1 MKKPLTISD
10 LAPAAGSRRNRHRIG
25 RGVGSGNGKT
35 SGKGHKGQGS
45 RSGFSMP
52 ANFEGGQMPIVR
64 RTPKSGF
71 TSIFRVSYQP
81 VNIGLLE
88 RFDDG
93 SVVDPAALMDKG
105 LIDGRSP
112 VKILA
117 KGELKKKLTVKAHAF
132 STAAKTAIE
141 AAGGKTEILA

>member
-25 RGVGSGNGKT
+25 RGVGSGSGKT
-35 SGKGHKGQGS
+35 AGKGHKGQGA

-71 TSIFRVSYQP
+71 TSLFRVTYQP
-81 VNIGLLE
+81 VNIGLLD

-105 LIDGRSP
+105 LIDGRRP

-141 AAGGKTEILA
+141 VAGGKTEVLA